1 MKKIWLA
8 IALLLLTSHSF
19 AECDF
24 TKAARNE
31 VLNKKIGISGN
42 CDTTKA
48 VKTQTTKKVD
58 EKLDI
63 NSKQLKENTQNKK
76 DNIQKDV
83 KTSKKMLNAV
93 K

>member
-8 IALLLLTSHSF
+8 IGLLLLTTHSF

-31 VLNKKIGISGN
+31 VLDKKIGISGN

-63 NSKQLKENTQNKK
+63 NSKQIKENTQNKK
-76 DNIQKDV
+76 EKLQKEV
-83 KTSKKMLNAV
+83 KSSKKMLNAV